1 MASLKYFCENAS
13 KYHIMVAGSLL
24 GIHVHQ
30 GTGFPVGKVDQI
42 HMYPMSFE
50 EFLLTMDQT
59 ILCETIQRRQWE
71 ELSSMADLLI
81 DLLRQYYY
89 MGGMPEFVSRYIEE
103 HDIEQVRLLQ
113 YQILDGYKNDFSKHV
128 PKNLLPKVDLVW
140 NSIPAQLARE
150 NKKFIFGILKSG
162 G

>member
-1 MASLKYFCENAS
+1 
-13 KYHIMVAGSLL
+13 MVAGSLL